1 MLGPSRA
8 RREGAGGSLPR
19 RAVDGRID
27 QRGWHMLQKPKRDLA
42 YRIVAVVG
50 ALVLLTVAIQ
60 AEQPGHNDALV
71 LTGGFQD
78 HLEPVD
84 TGRIDWANGYILAEG
99 IGRVTGASEQERLM
113 ARRAGEVVAARNALA
128 MAQGIRIDAN
138 GRVGQV
144 RDGLVR
150 VRGWLRGHKVV
161 ESHWLTGTDPPEC
174 KVTLRV
180 PLWGVRGL
188 SSLFLPS
195 HRARLDRSASRRLAL
210 VVSTADVSDF
220 VLVLDARG
228 RGLSPCLFPEIFDAD
243 GKVLYDLRTLSED
256 VARRHPPARYVE
268 SVLDF
273 EQLQAAVESNGR
285 IWFMLASAAP
295 RDPPDDTRIG
305 QQETTSQ
312 PTDKPSTAP
321 SRRRAKRRMAVR
333 VAEIAGAQK
342 TQLVLTQEDA
352 QRLRR
357 SPDAAGALKNAQVLV
372 VVDAPAAGS
381 EGRLPLSDFP
391 DGAHV
396 RAHP

>member
-1 MLGPSRA
+1 MLGPSCA
-8 RREGAGGSLPR
+8 RREGAGNSLPR

-27 QRGWHMLQKPKRDLA
+27 RRGWHMLQTPGCGFA
-42 YRIVAVVG
+42 CRIAAFVGVV
-50 ALVLLTVAIQ
+50 VLLAVSIQ

-71 LTGGFQD
+71 LTGGFRD

-84 TGRIDWANGYILAEG
+84 AGRIDWANGYLLAEG
-99 IGRVTGASEQERLM
+99 IGRATGSSEQERLM
-113 ARRAGEVVAARNALA
+113 ARRAGEVIAARNALA

-161 ESHWLTGTDPPEC
+161 ETHWLAGADPPEC

-188 SSLFLPS
+188 SSLFLSS
-195 HRARLDRSASRRLAL
+195 HRARLARSAGRRLAL

-228 RGLSPCLFPEIFDAD
+228 RGLSPCLFPEILDAD
-243 GKVLYDLRTLSED
+243 GNVLYDLRTLSRD
-256 VARRHPPARYVE
+256 VAQQHPPARYVE
-268 SVLDF
+268 SALEF
-273 EQLQAAVESNGR
+273 EQLRAAVESNR
-285 IWFMLASAAP
+285 RVWFMLASAAP
-295 RDPPDDTRIG
+295 QEPPGESLIG
-305 QQETTSQ
+305 QQEATSQ
-312 PTDKPSTAP
+312 PSNPSTAP

-333 VAEIAGAQK
+333 VAEIAGGQK

-357 SPDAAGALKNAQVLV
+357 SPEAAGALKNAQVLV

-381 EGRLPLSDFP
+381 EGRLPLSDFS

>member
-1 MLGPSRA
+1 MA
-8 RREGAGGSLPR
+8 C
-19 RAVDGRID
+19 
-27 QRGWHMLQKPKRDLA
+27 
-42 YRIVAVVG
+42 RIVAVVG
-50 ALVLLTVAIQ
+50 VLVLWTVSVQ
-60 AEQPGHNDALV
+60 AKQPSHRDPPV
-71 LTGGFQD
+71 LTGGFQE
-78 HLEPVD
+78 HLEPVEA
-84 TGRIDWANGYILAEG
+84 GRIDWANGYILAEG
-99 IGRVTGASEQERLM
+99 IGRATGASEQERLM
-113 ARRAGEVVAARNALA
+113 ARRAGEVIAARNALA

-150 VRGWLRGHKVV
+150 VRGWLRGHRVV
-161 ESHWLTGTDPPEC
+161 ETDWLAGADPPEC

-188 SSLFLPS
+188 SSLFLSS
-195 HRARLDRSASRRLAL
+195 HRARLARSASRRLAL
-210 VVSTADVSDF
+210 VVSMADVSDF

-228 RGLSPCLFPEIFDAD
+228 RGLSPCLFPEILDAD
-243 GKVLYDLRTLSED
+243 GKVLYDLKTLSRD
-256 VARRHPPARYVE
+256 VAQRHPPARYVE
-268 SVLDF
+268 SALDF
-273 EQLQAAVESNGR
+273 EQLQAAVESNRR
-285 IWFMLASAAP
+285 IWFMLAAAAP
-295 RDPPDDTRIG
+295 QEPPGDSLIG

-312 PTDKPSTAP
+312 PTDEPSTAP

-357 SPDAAGALKNAQVLV
+357 SPDAAGALRNAQVLI

-381 EGRLPLSDFP
+381 EGRLPLSDFS

>member
-1 MLGPSRA
+1 
-8 RREGAGGSLPR
+8 
-19 RAVDGRID
+19 
-27 QRGWHMLQKPKRDLA
+27 MLQKPDCELA
-42 YRIVAVVG
+42 YRIVVVAG
-50 ALVLLTVAIQ
+50 ALVLWTVSIQ
-60 AEQPGHNDALV
+60 AKQPGSNDAPI

-78 HLEPVD
+78 HLEPVEA
-84 TGRIDWANGYILAEG
+84 GRIDWANGYILAEG
-99 IGRVTGASEQERLM
+99 IGRATGSSEQERLM
-113 ARRAGEVVAARNALA
+113 ARRAGEVIAARNALA
-128 MAQGIRIDAN
+128 MAGGIRIDAN

-161 ESHWLTGTDPPEC
+161 ETHWLAGADPPEC

-188 SSLFLPS
+188 SSLFLSS
-195 HRARLDRSASRRLAL
+195 HRARLARSVGRRLAL

-220 VLVLDARG
+220 ALVLDARG
-228 RGLSPCLFPEIFDAD
+228 RGLSPCLFPEILDAD
-243 GKVLYDLRTLSED
+243 GKVLYDLKTLSAD
-256 VARRHPPARYVE
+256 VAQQHPPARYVE
-268 SVLDF
+268 SALDF
-273 EQLQAAVESNGR
+273 EQLQAAMESNRR

-295 RDPPDDTRIG
+295 QDPPGNIG
-305 QQETTSQ
+305 IGRQQTTSQ

-321 SRRRAKRRMAVR
+321 SKRRAKRRMAVR
-333 VAEIAGAQK
+333 VAKVAGGQK

-357 SPDAAGALKNAQVLV
+357 SPEAASALKNAQVLV

-381 EGRLPLSDFP
+381 EGRLPLPDFP